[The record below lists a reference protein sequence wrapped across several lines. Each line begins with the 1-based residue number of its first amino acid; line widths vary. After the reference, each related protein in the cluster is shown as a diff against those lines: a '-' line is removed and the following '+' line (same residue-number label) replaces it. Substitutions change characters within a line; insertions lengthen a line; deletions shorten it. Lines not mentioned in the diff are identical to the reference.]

1 MREIIIEA
9 VLIFFTL
16 YGAGCF
22 AYHIF
27 RYAENCGT
35 EQPRKSKLKL
45 KHITNKTEAKEIISK
60 YTA

>member
-1 MREIIIEA
+1 MKEIITDA

-22 AYHIF
+22 AYHVF
-27 RYAENCGT
+27 KYAENCGT

-45 KHITNKTEAKEIISK
+45 KHITSRTEAKKIINK